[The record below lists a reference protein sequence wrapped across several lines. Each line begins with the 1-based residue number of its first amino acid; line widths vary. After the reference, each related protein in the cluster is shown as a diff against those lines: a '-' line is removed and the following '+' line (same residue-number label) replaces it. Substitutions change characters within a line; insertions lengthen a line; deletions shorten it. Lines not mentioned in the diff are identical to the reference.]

1 MKHLATAMWGD
12 AGIARHFLNFYAT
25 YGGQLIGPPAT
36 FLPGKRP
43 LVPIG
48 QEADPVRLATA
59 YKRKISTPVRN

>member
-1 MKHLATAMWGD
+1 MWGD
-12 AGIARHFLNFYAT
+12 AGIARHFLNFYAR
-25 YGGQLIGPPAT
+25 YGEWSAYRPPAT

-48 QEADPVRLATA
+48 QEADVVPVSLATA